1 MTAPVLVL
9 EDNAINQKLVVRF
22 LGAKGYRVIGASSTE
37 EADAVL
43 KTETPGLILVD
54 VSLPGEDG
62 LSWVRRI
69 RRGEGPRIPTVAVTA
84 HALPQDRDR
93 ALAAGCEDFITKPI
107 DLKML
112 LRLTEKYLG
121 PAS

>member
-1 MTAPVLVL
+1 
-9 EDNAINQKLVVRF
+9 
-22 LGAKGYRVIGASSTE
+22 
-37 EADAVL
+37 
-43 KTETPGLILVD
+43 
-54 VSLPGEDG
+54 
-62 LSWVRRI
+62 
-69 RRGEGPRIPTVAVTA
+69 VAVTA